1 MKRKLDALMT
11 AVIEAEMAWAVAE
24 RMEAEA
30 GKEERAAL
38 DALKEQPMQLEGP
51 ASAPPPV
58 AVGGPPPGKGKEG
71 PGNAFAALLG
81 RGD

>member
-30 GKEERAAL
+30 GKEEREAV
-38 DALKEQPMQLEGP
+38 KGE
-51 ASAPPPV
+51 APPSEE
-58 AVGGPPPGKGKEG
+58 AH
-71 PGNAFAALLG
+71 AARRLE
-81 RGD
+81 RR